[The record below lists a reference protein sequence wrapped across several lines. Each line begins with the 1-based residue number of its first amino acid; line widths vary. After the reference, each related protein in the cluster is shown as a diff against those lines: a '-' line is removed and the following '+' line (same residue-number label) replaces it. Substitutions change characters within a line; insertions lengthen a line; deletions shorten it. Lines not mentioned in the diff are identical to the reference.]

1 VKDQLDGDLKA
12 AARQAVKRTLLDALD
27 ERHAFDLP
35 PNMVM
40 AEFNQIWAQLEDEK
54 KNDRLSD
61 EDKDKTDE
69 QLRAEYRR
77 IAERRVRLGLVLA
90 EIGRRNDVTVSE
102 QEMNN
107 ALIAEAR
114 RYPGQEREV
123 IEFYRQNAQAAA
135 QLRAPVYEE
144 KVVDLIFSR
153 AQVENSPVTRD
164 ELFAEDDL
172 PESYG
177 AA

>member
-1 VKDQLDGDLKA
+1 MVENEFQVIWN
-12 AARQAVKRTLLDALD
+12 QVEQ
-27 ERHAFDLP
+27 ERASG
-35 PNMVM
+35 
-40 AEFNQIWAQLEDEK
+40 Q
-54 KNDRLSD
+54 LSD
-61 EDKDKTDE
+61 EDKDKPEE

-90 EIGRRNDVTVSE
+90 EIGRRNDVAVSE

-153 AQVENSPVTRD
+153 ATVENTSVTKD